1 MTIATGAEARGRIS
15 KLFVCSADSP
25 GNGKLAAIPVSD
37 DGGVDLGAVGRAL
50 RLEPSSVRL
59 NGRFVSRGPD
69 LVSSLTWGS
78 LLDFFACRGLPL
90 GASELDPVV
99 VQGKPSIV
107 PDHLCFKRKIT
118 LEDETPHKKN
128 KFNQDKSS
136 FIRGREGDLDDTDS
150 LCIKRKL
157 KLEDDCLSRKNQK
170 IIDCSSGV
178 KHELFKPVF
187 SFGCINGHGKRSR
200 QDDLVPEFP
209 CKRVR

>member
-1 MTIATGAEARGRIS
+1 MTIETGAETCGRIG
-15 KLFVCSADSP
+15 KFFVRTADSP
-25 GNGKLAAIPVSD
+25 GGGKLAAIPVST

-50 RLEPSSVRL
+50 GLEPSSVRL
-59 NGRFVSRGPD
+59 NGHFVSRGPD
-69 LVSSLTWGS
+69 FVSSLTWGS
-78 LLDFFACRGLPL
+78 LLDFFACRGLPH

-107 PDHLCFKRKIT
+107 PDHLCFKRKMT

-136 FIRGREGDLDDTDS
+136 FIRGREGDLDETDS

-157 KLEDDCLSRKNQK
+157 KLEDDCQK
-170 IIDCSSGV
+170 IVDCSSGI
-178 KHELFKPVF
+178 KHELFKPLTVV
-187 SFGCINGHGKRSR
+187 SFGCVNGHGKRSR
-200 QDDLVPEFP
+200 QHDLVPEFP